1 MQAGL
6 ATECCPTDSHPA
18 KLTAQADEGVVV
30 WFAKPSA
37 LVGKIVLDVEFKTA
51 VYQKADGQI
60 MLSEEVQ
67 DMLQKKDELQ
77 L

>member
-1 MQAGL
+1 MREL
-6 ATECCPTDSHPA
+6 
-18 KLTAQADEGVVV
+18 LV

-37 LVGKIVLDVEFKTA
+37 LVGKIVQDVEFKTA